1 MISKTTG
8 GPTRFHILQQNS
20 YNQCDIGIKS
30 LVQIPGRIR
39 RQGFIG
45 VQAVLGQ
52 GGLAALPIGLAGALT
67 AGVFRNEIA
76 EVIEEYV
83 GNVLPKKTVL
93 IVFR

>member
-1 MISKTTG
+1 MMLSY
-8 GPTRFHILQQNS
+8 RNS
-20 YNQCDIGIKS
+20 YTHCDIGIKS

-45 VQAVLGQ
+45 LQAVLGQ

-83 GNVLPKKTVL
+83 GNVLPNNTVL
-93 IVFR
+93 TVFR